1 MSTLKFFTSLH
12 FKIKKSLMES
22 FIQKYCK
29 VAAKKMNIN
38 RLSSRNKEQYLFE
51 CFLLFHDGDRY
62 HIETRPLIYGANR
75 NQAIDLRSKSMNG
88 FLYDNGSRHER
99 VNGMFEMVLVL
110 LNYHCV
116 KCQNFT

>member
-1 MSTLKFFTSLH
+1 
-12 FKIKKSLMES
+12 MEN

-29 VAAKKMNIN
+29 AVGKKTNIN

-62 HIETRPLIYGANR
+62 HIETRPLICGANR
-75 NQAIDLRSKSMNG
+75 NQANDLRSKSMNG
-88 FLYDNGSRHER
+88 FLYDNVSRHER

-116 KCQNFT
+116 KYQNFT